1 MIVSDTIWQPNVAD
15 AGKSKYKS
23 LAQAI
28 REGIVSG
35 QLNAGEK
42 LPPVRELAYRVGVTP
57 GTVARAYSVLIDE
70 GRLVAGV
77 GRGTYVAGG
86 AASAVA
92 IARPPIML
100 DTPNNAPDRVHLLSP
115 KVPDT
120 GQSQLIRDG
129 MQALSRELHP
139 EHLLRYPTRETDLAA
154 REAFQNEVSP
164 DSVGHFGI
172 DDIVTAHGGQ
182 SAIVMILQTILHGA
196 NPVIAVDE
204 LSYGGFRS
212 AALLCRAEVVP
223 LPWDDEGPVVAVFEE
238 LIKSKSVQVYFTASE
253 VCNPTVKPT
262 APSRR
267 AEMARVAER
276 YGVHIIDDDCYRLMK
291 TDRIGPSYRA
301 LLPELGWYVSSPAK
315 TLTAALRIGFA
326 IAPQGWGQALV
337 RTSTYHSFGV
347 SRMITDLYAYMLAR
361 PELPEII
368 EGVKG
373 RVAMDIRAAVNVLGG
388 HRLNWSEDVP
398 FLWLELPRG
407 WRAAAF
413 CKAAEASGVLIKP
426 AEDFTLRDGRSV
438 HAVRIAIN
446 GFMSHD
452 AFTEAMDVLRRLLDQ
467 PAEQL
472 AT

>member
-1 MIVSDTIWQPNVAD
+1 MIVPDTIWHPDVSH
-15 AGKSKYKS
+15 AGKSKYKA

-35 QLNAGEK
+35 QLDPGEK

-70 GRLVAGV
+70 GRLTAGV
-77 GRGTYVAGG
+77 GRGTYVAGHATG
-86 AASAVA
+86 AA
-92 IARPPIML
+92 
-100 DTPNNAPDRVHLLSP
+100 APVPAPMMFDPLNLATDRVHLLSP
-115 KVPDT
+115 KVPDV
-120 GQSQLIRDG
+120 GQSRLMRDG
-129 MQALSRELHP
+129 MLALSQQLHA
-139 EHLLRYPTRETDLAA
+139 ENLLRYPTRETDLAA
-154 REAFQNEVSP
+154 RLAFQAEVAP
-164 DSVGHFGI
+164 DSIGHFGI

-182 SAIVMILQTILHGA
+182 SAIVMILQTILHGS

-204 LSYGGFRS
+204 LSYIGFRS

-223 LPWDDEGPVVAVFEE
+223 LPWDDEGPDVAVFEAM
-238 LIKSKSVQVYFTASE
+238 IKAKSVQVYFTASE
-253 VCNPTVKPT
+253 VCNPTVRPT
-262 APSRR
+262 SPARR
-267 AEMARVAER
+267 MEMARVAAR
-276 YGVHIIDDDCYRLMK
+276 YGVHVVDDDCYRLMK
-291 TDRIGPSYRA
+291 TERIGPSYRA

-326 IAPQGWGQALV
+326 IAPQGWGQALI

-347 SRMITDLYAYMLAR
+347 SRMVTDLYAYVLAR
-361 PELPEII
+361 PELPQII
-368 EGVKG
+368 EKVKA
-373 RVAMDIRAAVNVLGG
+373 RVAMDVRAAVNVLGG

-413 CKAAEASGVLIKP
+413 CKAAEASGILIKP
-426 AEDFTLRDGRSV
+426 AEDFTLREGRSV

-446 GFMSHD
+446 GFMPHEEF
-452 AFTEAMDVLRRLLDQ
+452 AEAMGTLRQLLDR
-467 PAEQL
+467 PVDHL

>member
-1 MIVSDTIWQPNVAD
+1 MIVSDTIWQPDVSG
-15 AGKSKYKS
+15 AGKSKYKA

-35 QLNAGEK
+35 QLSSGEK
-42 LPPVRELAYRVGVTP
+42 LPPVRDLAYRVGVTP
-57 GTVARAYSVLIDE
+57 GTVARAYSLLIDE
-70 GRLVAGV
+70 GRLTAGV
-77 GRGTYVAGG
+77 GRGTFVAGKTG
-86 AASAVA
+86 GGNIPLRAPV
-92 IARPPIML
+92 ML
-100 DTPNNAPDRVHLLSP
+100 DPVYGPVARAHLLSP
-115 KVPDT
+115 KVPDE

-129 MQALSRELHP
+129 LQMLSRTMDA
-139 EHLLRYPTRETDLAA
+139 EHLLRYPTRVTDLAA
-154 REAFQNEVSP
+154 RQAFQAEVAE
-164 DSVGHFGI
+164 DSVGHFST

-223 LPWDDEGPVVAVFEE
+223 LPWDDEGPDVAVFEA
-238 LIKSKSVQVYFTASE
+238 LIKTKSVQVYFTASE
-253 VCNPTVKPT
+253 VCNPTVRATSP
-262 APSRR
+262 ARR
-267 AEMARVAER
+267 IEMAKVASR

-291 TDRIGPSYRA
+291 TTRIGPSYRA
-301 LLPELGWYVSSPAK
+301 LLPELGWYVSSPSK

-326 IAPQGWGQALV
+326 IAPRAWGPALV

-347 SRMITDLYAYMLAR
+347 ARMITDLYAYVLAQ
-361 PELPEII
+361 PELPRII
-368 EGVKG
+368 QGVKA
-373 RVAMDIRAAVNVLGG
+373 RVATDVRAAVNILGG

-413 CKAAEASGVLIKP
+413 CTAAEASGVLIKP
-426 AEDFTLRDGRSV
+426 AEDFALREGRSV

-446 GFMSHD
+446 GLMAHEDFVD
-452 AFTEAMDVLRRLLDQ
+452 AMGALRELLDR

-472 AT
+472 SI